1 VARAVFATLLVLSLA
16 ITATV
21 IGVGRGS
28 LAWNVRGST
37 ALWLEWLGPVVDLA
51 RGSPSFF
58 WRLTPENLSTEMPFF
73 VHVLVWLGASSVVTA
88 AAWAIVRRIQ
98 GRTDVAAA
106 AASWGIPLGFM
117 VLIQAGWWVSGVPGP
132 NPIRS
137 QTAILDAQRDGR
149 QPVRVAPLSVRAA
162 ADLGGMIRLRPAEPA
177 PPGAAVWGRVQ
188 GLPAGTYELRVVT
201 SRPRQGELAV
211 RIGQAPRP
219 WRTLTVLPLSRQ
231 AFVLSLPAGV
241 SGLTVEPDAA
251 LKQVAGSVE
260 LAPLEIRQGRSS
272 QALGVARYGTTDVF
286 FLDRDAFAE
295 EGGFWVQGGRTT
307 EVVLAAGAGRAA
319 VPLLVRNGSAPNDV
333 RLQIDGQLQ
342 TLSLQ
347 PDEERPFE
355 VPVSGPDGVLR
366 LRIGSEAGFRPSEA
380 VTGDRRYL
388 GVRVEIR

>member
-1 VARAVFATLLVLSLA
+1 
-16 ITATV
+16 
-21 IGVGRGS
+21 
-28 LAWNVRGST
+28 
-37 ALWLEWLGPVVDLA
+37 
-51 RGSPSFF
+51 
-58 WRLTPENLSTEMPFF
+58 
-73 VHVLVWLGASSVVTA
+73 
-88 AAWAIVRRIQ
+88 
-98 GRTDVAAA
+98 
-106 AASWGIPLGFM
+106 
-117 VLIQAGWWVSGVPGP
+117 
-132 NPIRS
+132 
-137 QTAILDAQRDGR
+137 
-149 QPVRVAPLSVRAA
+149 
-162 ADLGGMIRLRPAEPA
+162 MIRLRPAEPA